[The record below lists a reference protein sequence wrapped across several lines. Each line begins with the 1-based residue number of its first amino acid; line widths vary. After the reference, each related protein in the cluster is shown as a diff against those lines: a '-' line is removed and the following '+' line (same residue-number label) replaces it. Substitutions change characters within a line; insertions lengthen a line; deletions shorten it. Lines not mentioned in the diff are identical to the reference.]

1 MSVVKRTNSE
11 WFPSMLNDMLQT
23 DWLGGVSEMDS
34 LGANIPPVN
43 VQDNEDNFVVEL
55 AAPGK
60 KKEDFKL
67 ELDNEILTISSEEKQ
82 EEVSDDKT
90 KFTLREFSYKA
101 FERKFT
107 LPETVDNGK
116 ISASYED
123 GILKIEIPKRE
134 EAKPAP
140 KRLIDI
146 A

>member
-1 MSVVKRTNSE
+1 MTLVKRTNSD
-11 WFPSMLNDMLQT
+11 WLPTMLNDMFQT
-23 DWLGGVSEMDS
+23 DWLGGTANEPTFGMNVPAVNIKDREDS
-34 LGANIPPVN
+34 FL
-43 VQDNEDNFVVEL
+43 VEL

-67 ELDNEILTISSEEKQ
+67 ELDNDMLKISSEEKQ
-82 EEVSDDKT
+82 ESVSENE
-90 KFTLREFSYKA
+90 KFTRKEFGYKA
-101 FERKFT
+101 FERAFT

-123 GILKIEIPKRE
+123 GILKVEIPKKE

-140 KRLIDI
+140 KRLIEI